1 MRDITNPRGIRDWAT
16 EHRIIKRKNIRTMI
30 ISPAKRASQVEEYYF
45 SRNNRRLDAMRKSG
59 IDVINLGVGS
69 PDMPPA
75 EKVISTLGESA
86 KLPNVHG
93 YQSYVGIPEL
103 RQGYSEWYKTWYG
116 VELDPSCEILPLIG
130 SKEGIMH
137 IMMAFINEGDGVL
150 LPNPGYPTY
159 TSVSKLLGAKIQYY
173 NLYAENGWQPDFAE
187 LEKMDLRGV
196 KIMWT
201 NYSNMPTGA
210 KATKELYQR
219 LVRFGREHGIMICND
234 NPYSFILNDNP
245 LSILSVDGAK
255 DVCIEL
261 NSMSKA
267 HNMAGWRFG
276 MAASSKEVIETVL
289 RVKSNMDS
297 GVFRPMQMAAVEA
310 LKLGKEWF
318 AKLNAEYRER
328 QRYAFMIMDELGC
341 KYDKEQG
348 GLFVWAKVD
357 DKWSSAEAQS
367 DEILAKTGVFI
378 TPGFIF
384 GSQGERYLRISLCA
398 KVTVFEEVLRRIKA
412 MK

>member
-1 MRDITNPRGIRDWAT
+1 
-16 EHRIIKRKNIRTMI
+16 MI
-30 ISPAKRASQVEEYYF
+30 IDPANRASKVEEYYF
-45 SRNNRRLDAMRKSG
+45 SRNNRRLDAMRKNG
-59 IDVINLGVGS
+59 VDVINLGIGS

-75 EKVISTLGESA
+75 PNVTATLAEQA
-86 KLPNVHG
+86 QRADVHG
-93 YQSYVGIPEL
+93 YQPYVGIPQL
-103 RQGYSEWYKTWYG
+103 RQGYAEWYAKWYG
-116 VELDPSCEILPLIG
+116 VSLDPNREVLPLIG

-150 LPNPGYPTY
+150 VPDPGYPTY
-159 TSVSKLLGAKIQYY
+159 SSVANLVGAKTTKYK
-173 NLYAENGWQPDFAE
+173 LYEHLGWQPDFDE
-187 LEKMDLRGV
+187 LERIDLTGV

-210 KATKELYQR
+210 PATMELYEK
-219 LVRFGREHGIMICND
+219 LVDFGRRHGIMICND
-234 NPYSFILNDNP
+234 NPYSFILNDHP
-245 LSILSVDGAK
+245 ISILSVEGAK

-276 MAASSKEVIETVL
+276 MAASNAEVIETVL

-310 LKLGKEWF
+310 LKLDKDWF
-318 AKLNAEYRER
+318 DTLNAEYRER
-328 QRYAFMIMDELGC
+328 QKYAFAIMDELGC
-341 KYDKEQG
+341 KYNSQQG
-348 GLFVWAKVD
+348 GLFVWAKVE
-357 DKWSSAEAQS
+357 DKWVSAEAQS
-367 DEILAKTGVFI
+367 DEVLNKTGVFI

-384 GSQGERYLRISLCA
+384 GSQGERFLRISLCA
-398 KVTVFEEVLRRIKA
+398 KVPVFQEALKRIKG

>member
-1 MRDITNPRGIRDWAT
+1 
-16 EHRIIKRKNIRTMI
+16 MI
-30 ISPAKRASQVEEYYF
+30 ISPANRAAKVEEYYF

-59 IDVINLGVGS
+59 VDVINLGIGS

-75 EKVISTLGESA
+75 SNVVKTLADSA
-86 KLPNVHG
+86 AQPNVHG
-93 YQSYVGIPEL
+93 YQPYTGIPQL
-103 RQGYSEWYKTWYG
+103 RQGYAEWYAKWYG
-116 VELDPSCEILPLIG
+116 VTLDPDHEVLPLIG

-150 LPNPGYPTY
+150 VPDPGYPTY
-159 TSVSKLLGAKIQYY
+159 SSVAKLVGARTVTYK
-173 NLYAENGWQPDFAE
+173 LYEHLGWQPDFDE
-187 LEKMDLRGV
+187 LEKTDLSGV

-210 KATKELYQR
+210 PATMELYQK
-219 LVRFGREHGIMICND
+219 LVDFGRRHGILICND
-234 NPYSFILNDNP
+234 NPYSFILNEHP
-245 LSILSVDGAK
+245 ISILSVPGAK

-276 MAASSKEVIETVL
+276 MAASNKEVIETVL

-297 GVFRPMQMAAVEA
+297 GVFRPMQLAAVEA
-310 LKLGKEWF
+310 LKLDKEWF
-318 AKLNAEYRER
+318 TELNKEYRER
-328 QRYAFMIMDELGC
+328 QKYAFAIMDALKC
-341 KYDKEQG
+341 KYNPEQG
-348 GLFVWAKVD
+348 GLFVWAKVE
-357 DKWSSAEAQS
+357 DKWPSAEAQS
-367 DEILAKTGVFI
+367 DDILHQTGVFI

-384 GSQGERYLRISLCA
+384 GSQGERFLRISLCA
-398 KVTVFEEVLRRIKA
+398 KIPVFEEALKRIKA